1 MQFTAEMLAALI
13 GGTVDGDPKAAV
25 STFAKIEEG
34 HPGALS
40 FLANPKYT
48 HYIYD
53 TQSSIVLV
61 ADTFV
66 PERPVQATMIRVA
79 DPYGAVTKLMEMAAA
94 AMTHHPVG
102 IEQPSYIAE
111 DVAIDKETYVG
122 AFAYIGKGAVIGRGA
137 KIYPQVYVGNGAVI
151 GEDTVLYPGSRVYP
165 GCHIGARCII
175 HAGVVIGA
183 DGFGFAPDSE
193 GVYHKIPQMGIV
205 EIGDDVEIGANTTVD
220 RATMGATHVGRGTK
234 LDNLI
239 QVAHNV
245 TIGEHTVVA
254 AQAGIAGSA
263 HVGSHCMVGGQ
274 AGIAGHIAVGD
285 RTQIGA
291 QSGVPNNVAPGSRI
305 MGYPAVPAGE
315 FARQAAYIRRLGQLF
330 DRVGALEKSAKQQ

>member
-61 ADTFV
+61 ADTFA

-94 AMTHHPVG
+94 AMTQHPVG

-220 RATMGATHVGRGTK
+220 RATMGATRVGRGTK

-245 TIGEHTVVA
+245 TVGEHTVVA

-274 AGIAGHIAVGD
+274 VGIAGHIAVGD

-305 MGYPAVPAGE
+305 MGYPAVPACE

>member
-79 DPYGAVTKLMEMAAA
+79 DPYSAVTKLMEMAAA
-94 AMTHHPVG
+94 AMTQHPVG

-122 AFAYIGKGAVIGRGA
+122 AFAYIGKGAKIGRGA

-175 HAGVVIGA
+175 HAGVVVGA

-220 RATMGATHVGRGTK
+220 RATMGATRVGRGTK

-245 TIGEHTVVA
+245 TVGEHTVVA

-274 AGIAGHIAVGD
+274 VGIAGHIAVGD

-305 MGYPAVPAGE
+305 MGYPAVPASE

>member
-94 AMTHHPVG
+94 AMTQHPVG

-220 RATMGATHVGRGTK
+220 RATMGATRVGRGTK

-245 TIGEHTVVA
+245 TVGEHTVVA

-274 AGIAGHIAVGD
+274 VGIAGHIAVGD
-285 RTQIGA
+285 RTQH
-291 QSGVPNNVAPGSRI
+291 RCLD
-305 MGYPAVPAGE
+305 
-315 FARQAAYIRRLGQLF
+315 RRGIT
-330 DRVGALEKSAKQQ
+330 RVVLDP

>member
-1 MQFTAEMLAALI
+1 MLAALI

-79 DPYGAVTKLMEMAAA
+79 DPYGAVTKLMGMAAA
-94 AMTHHPVG
+94 AMTQHPVG

-220 RATMGATHVGRGTK
+220 RATMGATRVGRGTK

-245 TIGEHTVVA
+245 TVGEHTVVA

-274 AGIAGHIAVGD
+274 VGIAGHIAVGD

-305 MGYPAVPAGE
+305 MGSPAVPAGE

>member
-1 MQFTAEMLAALI
+1 M
-13 GGTVDGDPKAAV
+13 
-25 STFAKIEEG
+25 
-34 HPGALS
+34 
-40 FLANPKYT
+40 
-48 HYIYD
+48 
-53 TQSSIVLV
+53 
-61 ADTFV
+61 
-66 PERPVQATMIRVA
+66 
-79 DPYGAVTKLMEMAAA
+79 
-94 AMTHHPVG
+94 
-102 IEQPSYIAE
+102 
-111 DVAIDKETYVG
+111 
-122 AFAYIGKGAVIGRGA
+122 
-137 KIYPQVYVGNGAVI
+137 
-151 GEDTVLYPGSRVYP
+151 
-165 GCHIGARCII
+165 
-175 HAGVVIGA
+175 VIGA

-220 RATMGATHVGRGTK
+220 RATMGATRVGRGTK

-245 TIGEHTVVA
+245 TVGEHTVVA

-291 QSGVPNNVAPGSRI
+291 QSGVPNNVVPGSRI

-330 DRVGALEKSAKQQ
+330 DRVGDLEKSAKQQ

>member
-94 AMTHHPVG
+94 AMTQHPVG

-122 AFAYIGKGAVIGRGA
+122 AFAYIGK
-137 KIYPQVYVGNGAVI
+137 GAVI

-220 RATMGATHVGRGTK
+220 RATMGATRVGRGTK

-245 TIGEHTVVA
+245 TVGEHTVVA

-274 AGIAGHIAVGD
+274 VGIAGHIAVGD